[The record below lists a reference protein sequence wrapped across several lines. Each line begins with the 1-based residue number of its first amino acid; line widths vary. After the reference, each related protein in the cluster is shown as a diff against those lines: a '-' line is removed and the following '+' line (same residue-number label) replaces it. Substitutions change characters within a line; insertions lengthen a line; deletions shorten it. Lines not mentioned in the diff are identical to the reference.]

1 MKPQYPDGF
10 VTSRPKW
17 LTPHAY
23 LDALGRYAKR
33 AKPCIG
39 VFLTDFVSIGLLWI
53 LVSYCVIWFSTKSI
67 GYMLVPW
74 WVFLVGVVEG
84 AAVWESFGRSL
95 GHRLVGRC
103 LVPFSAETPVAPPT
117 FGRRILHFLA
127 WHISLLPLLGLLWK
141 RPLHERLSG
150 TALRRLEKGSVKPVP
165 WFRTTSGVFIAVLIL
180 VITVA
185 AVGVTVTWENL
196 VRLFTEAYRAAPM
209 WRALVRPETSILFE
223 SVQDLIV
230 TVFMAVM
237 ATGLA
242 VLFAVPLSFLAA
254 RNLSKGLFRRTIY
267 TLIRGAMSILRS
279 IEPIIWAIIFLVWVT
294 SLRAAFAG
302 LLALWVHSI
311 ADLTKLYA
319 EQLEG
324 IDTGLVEAITSTGAP
339 RLQVIRYG
347 VVPQIVN
354 PYISF
359 TLYRFDINIRM
370 GMIVGLIGAGGIG
383 QRLFAYIDGR
393 QYSLAGTV
401 MLLII
406 ATVWIIDYAS
416 GRLRAKLL

>member
-1 MKPQYPDGF
+1 VKPQYPEGF
-10 VTSRPKW
+10 ITSRPWW
-17 LTPHAY
+17 LSPRAY
-23 LDALGRYAKR
+23 LDALAKYRKR
-33 AKPCIG
+33 ARPYVG
-39 VFLTDFVSIGLLWI
+39 AFLADAMSIGLLWI
-53 LVSYCVIWFSTKSI
+53 LISYCAIWYSTKSI

-74 WVFLVGVVEG
+74 WVFLIGVVE
-84 AAVWESFGRSL
+84 ATAVWESFGRSI
-95 GHRLVGRC
+95 GQRLLGRC
-103 LVPFSAETPVAPPT
+103 LVSHSEDARYAK
-117 FGRRILHFLA
+117 
-127 WHISLLPLLGLLWK
+127 PLLGQRIRHFLLWHITALPLIGLVWD

-150 TALRRLEKGSVKPVP
+150 TALRRLDRGSVKPAP
-165 WFRTTSGVFIAVLIL
+165 WFRTTSGVFIALLVL
-180 VITVA
+180 VTTVA
-185 AVGVTVTWENL
+185 AIAVTVTWENL

-209 WRALVRPETSILFE
+209 WRALVHPETSILFD
-223 SVQDLIV
+223 SMQDLVV

-324 IDTGLVEAITSTGAP
+324 IDTGLVEAITATGAP